1 MTLEEKIKIITAYHN
16 KEIVERLYEYGGVEV
31 WRQVGLDAWNFELEQ
46 YRIRPISEPKFK
58 VGDKVVDKRA
68 EGQESPIRFEVT
80 SITDGIAKLDDC
92 WEVPLDELHKFY
104 TFVDDV
110 LWYFEHYDSTA
121 QTWRMITDRRF
132 AISNASK
139 EFDYDYEH
147 GTLRPLYGL
156 GFALCKKR
164 G

>member
-1 MTLEEKIKIITAYHN
+1 MTLEEKIKIITAFHN
-16 KEIVERLYEYGGVEV
+16 KEIVERLYE
-31 WRQVGLDAWNFELEQ
+31 LDGEEKWQPVTFDVWNFDFAK

-58 VGDKVVDKRA
+58 VGDKVIDKRN
-68 EGQESPIRFEVT
+68 EGLESPSRYEVT
-80 SITDGIAKLDDC
+80 SITDGVALLNNC

-110 LWYFEHYDSTA
+110 LWYFEVYDSSA
-121 QTWRMITDRRF
+121 QTWRMITDRRYS
-132 AISNASK
+132 ISGASK
-139 EFDYDYEH
+139 SFQYDLEH
-147 GTLRPLYGL
+147 STLRPLYAL